1 MKRVAVLMVC
11 TGNICRSPTAEFVL
25 RRKVEEAGLQEQVR
39 VASAGTYDGH
49 VGSPADERSADHA
62 RRRGYDLSRH
72 RARQVHAQDFER
84 FDLILALDDGHLD
97 LLEDDCP
104 PGQRHKLRR
113 LMDFAPLGF
122 PREVAD
128 PYYGGREGFETVL
141 DHIEAAC
148 DGLLRELSTRL
159 RA

>member
-1 MKRVAVLMVC
+1 MRRVAVLMVC

-39 VASAGTYDGH
+39 IASAGTHDYH
-49 VGSPADERSADHA
+49 VGAPADDRSAEHA
-62 RRRGYDLSRH
+62 LLRGYDLSRH
-72 RARQVHAQDFER
+72 RARQVQPQDFER
-84 FDLILALDDGHLD
+84 YDLILALDDGHLE
-97 LLEDDCP
+97 LLEEDCP
-104 PGQRHKLRR
+104 ASHRNKLRR
-113 LMDFAPLGF
+113 LMEFAPGHL

-128 PYYGGREGFETVL
+128 PYYGGKEGFETVL

-148 DGLLRELSTRL
+148 DGLLRELSARV